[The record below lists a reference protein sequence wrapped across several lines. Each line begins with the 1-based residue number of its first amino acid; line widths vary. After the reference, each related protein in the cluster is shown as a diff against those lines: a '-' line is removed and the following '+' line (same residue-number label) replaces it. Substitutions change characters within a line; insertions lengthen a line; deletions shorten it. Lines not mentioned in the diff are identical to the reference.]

1 MNVTELR
8 DYCLSLPM
16 VTEDFPFNESILA
29 FKILGKI
36 FAVIDLDHIDWLV
49 MKCDPDYAVE
59 LRESHPE
66 ITTAWHWNKKYW
78 NQIAVNGFLPDE
90 FVKSLIRHSYSEVA
104 KKLKVSFRKQYPQVC
119 AINMD
124 NNG

>member
-36 FAVIDLDHIDWLV
+36 FAVIDLDHIDWLALV
-49 MKCDPDYAVE
+49 SLKKC
-59 LRESHPE
+59 
-66 ITTAWHWNKKYW
+66 
-78 NQIAVNGFLPDE
+78 
-90 FVKSLIRHSYSEVA
+90 
-104 KKLKVSFRKQYPQVC
+104 
-119 AINMD
+119 
-124 NNG
+124 

>member
-59 LRESHPE
+59 LREPRHG
-66 ITTAWHWNKKYW
+66 IGT
-78 NQIAVNGFLPDE
+78 
-90 FVKSLIRHSYSEVA
+90 KSTGIR
-104 KKLKVSFRKQYPQVC
+104 
-119 AINMD
+119 
-124 NNG
+124 

>member
-36 FAVIDLDHIDWLV
+36 FAESSGLC
-49 MKCDPDYAVE
+49 KE
-59 LRESHPE
+59 LM
-66 ITTAWHWNKKYW
+66 A
-78 NQIAVNGFLPDE
+78 
-90 FVKSLIRHSYSEVA
+90 
-104 KKLKVSFRKQYPQVC
+104 
-119 AINMD
+119 
-124 NNG
+124 